1 MKVVLLCMIGIG
13 LATGL
18 LEESSKRVFQP
29 NHEFVF
35 DNEVQIVTGLPEL
48 SRASSGLKIRSVV
61 RVQFLEG
68 DRVVLKMT
76 APRIYILNR
85 EIPTHQ
91 TISSL
96 LPDRIFMELTES
108 IAEKLRADL
117 IKPVSCRFV
126 DGAVS
131 DVHVSEG
138 DAIWSVNIKKA
149 LLSLLQV
156 DLEGENTIA
165 DQNIHAHLYKKSF
178 SKHSEFK
185 AFKVMEESTVGS
197 CETFYSQWAAP
208 VMSGADSGLMVVNL
222 TKTVDHNRCS
232 SVPLMEKSNIKGR
245 NCNDIPCAN
254 KAWIVK
260 PGTTIHYK
268 LYKSGRKFMVDTAE
282 VRSQLVLSPV
292 NDKMGSIT
300 TFIHQSTRLTAI
312 HTISRPISVPTMK
325 PASEGLRMIIPG
337 IMGATV
343 PMQAPSATV
352 TEIERIIRLISAL
365 PETELPKPEWI
376 ITLIKELRKCPLTT
390 LNSLIKPY
398 LQPSIENPS
407 HMRVRRIVLN
417 LLPTLRTMPAL
428 RLIKASI
435 QSQLIK
441 DASEMS
447 FILSTIPVTYEPM
460 PEYITEI
467 LAICKDPSVMK
478 QVQPKQTCWL
488 AAGALIHRLVISNQP
503 RPSSSDIHQRH
514 FGNIL
519 VEGQITAQRLN
530 ALKRHYSQEILAL
543 FRAAQSEPER
553 LLALKVIGNSGLV
566 ELVPYVEKTIA
577 DMNAPK
583 ILRVKAMYALPQMAK
598 FIPRKIQ
605 SILMPYLLNPVEPT
619 ELRIAAYS
627 MIMETE
633 PEFALI
639 ETVANNLRKEQNLH
653 VASYIYNHMK
663 HVSRSTQPCYQ
674 SLAVK
679 LKRALHFAKPIAL
692 NILLPQ
698 RIHLPY
704 NFEKLGFS
712 AALDMTLISTTKS
725 FLPQSGNIK
734 IKTYMLGHS
743 VDLFSASLYTEGLQ
757 NMLEKLIGPYGSVH
771 KSKSILD
778 VLKPRGKR
786 SISPEDELNNIRNKV
801 NMKSVKQEEFKG
813 AMYVSMFGHDLRM
826 FTMDKEVVRTI
837 FESGKIRIGNIE
849 SELRNGKSWNVEKTM
864 VLEDAMVKV
873 PTFVGLPV
881 SLNLTALAHLELKS
895 QVSLRVEPSI
905 FKEKRTQA
913 MPQFAKATIIAKPNL
928 VTDVELTMGV
938 AIPFLRAGT
947 KATVQLLSNTPINA
961 EVKYTWATRK
971 IEISVPTIQQE
982 LRLIDLHVKPVTFVE
997 TITPGYSGAHKS
1009 VDIKDI
1015 VSQGSNP
1022 AWQIQPENL
1031 YSTQKKT
1038 MSFGKN
1044 SLGIEFVAEIE
1055 ATSRPDASLSEKIC
1069 PWTGMKSMRIFARP
1083 GHMTPEKIV
1092 IESTCNPSSVPMQ
1105 QSSQSSQSG
1114 ESESTGQ
1121 SSWSWL
1127 WSTSG
1132 EKSEST
1138 EDQINPAAGSTQSS
1152 WKKTNV
1158 EAAVKIMGI
1167 RNGQTERY
1175 VKLEMN
1181 IHSAGALTKNIRV
1194 NIIRSPLPNYAAT
1207 PFKICAKGVYR
1218 HPQLPVPTF
1227 TQPLPASEISRT
1239 MTWEYMWGEECTD
1252 SKKIWMQVHFEKSQE
1267 QQEFEQKRLF
1277 ESLPEY
1283 QICQKERRAGSI
1295 LAPSCMRLKK
1305 FMYALNQ
1312 MKVEIHYPIT
1322 EVPLPLWRVA
1332 HVARH
1337 YLRNWLFARSWIR
1350 DTGISNTPGQ
1360 VVIHAKFLP
1369 EMYKTYWKLQTPTA
1383 VEEYSHI
1390 PMMFDPTALIPSSH
1404 PYEYNV
1410 LWKHLSNFRLPA
1422 KCQLTAANEVM
1433 TFDGMFAK
1441 VPSVP
1446 CEMVL
1451 AADATP
1457 QPKMA
1462 VTATIVPQSNMKIVK
1477 VIVDGRIIVVRPSQ
1491 SSTVSPVIEI
1501 NGEPI
1506 SILREQTFII
1516 RRQPNNPSSRIILS
1530 IRISKA
1536 GVVVINSQISLL
1548 TVKTN
1553 LKDVIVKPSPFWF
1566 SNIRGLCGDFNMEKT
1581 ADMSKPT
1588 GEPVWKPEVFVHSW
1602 FLPSQRCTVAPVAPA
1617 M

>member
-1 MKVVLLCMIGIG
+1 MKPIILLFIGAC
-13 LATGL
+13 LAAADNDI
-18 LEESSKRVFQP
+18 SWKKVFQP
-29 NHEFVF
+29 RYEFEYDTVS
-35 DNEVQIVTGLPEL
+35 QAVTGLPEL
-48 SRASSGLKIRSVV
+48 SRLASGLKVKCTV
-61 RVQFLEG
+61 RLQFLDET
-68 DRVVLKMT
+68 RVVLQVA
-76 APRIYILNR
+76 APRFYQVNK
-85 EIPTHQ
+85 EIPKPTAF
-91 TISSL
+91 SDP
-96 LPDRIFMELTES
+96 LPLNVFTEVS
-108 IAEKLRADL
+108 GSVAEKLKVD
-117 IKPVSCRFV
+117 IMKPVQFRYI
-126 DGAVS
+126 DGII
-131 DVHVSEG
+131 SEVQVAEI
-138 DAIWSVNIKKA
+138 DAIWSMNIKKG

-156 DLEGENTIA
+156 DLEGRKTMA
-165 DQNIHAHLYKKSF
+165 DQNIHAHLYRKSF
-178 SKHSEFK
+178 SKASESK

-208 VMSGADSGLMVVNL
+208 MMSGADSGWMVMNL

-232 SVPLMEKSNIKGR
+232 NVPLMEKSNIKGH
-245 NCNDIPCAN
+245 NCNDIPYAN
-254 KAWIVK
+254 KAWIAK

-268 LYKSGRKFMVDTAE
+268 LYKSGRKFLVDTAE
-282 VRSQLVLSPV
+282 VRSQVVVYPV
-292 NDKMGSIT
+292 NVSMGSIT
-300 TFIHQSTRLTAI
+300 TFMHQWTKVSAI
-312 HTISRPISVPTMK
+312 RPISRPIPVPTMK
-325 PASEGLRMIIPG
+325 PAPEGLRMIIPG
-337 IMGATV
+337 IIGAAIPT
-343 PMQAPSATV
+343 QAPSATV

-376 ITLIKELRKCPLTT
+376 TTLIKELRKCPLTT

-398 LQPSIENPS
+398 LQPSSGNPS
-407 HMRVRRIVLN
+407 HMRVRRIVWN

-428 RLIKASI
+428 QLIKASI

-447 FILSTIPVTYEPM
+447 FILSTIPITYEPM

-488 AAGALIHRLVISNQP
+488 AAGALIHRLVISNHP

-519 VEGQITAQRLN
+519 VEGQITAQRLS
-530 ALKRHYSQEILAL
+530 ALTRHYSQEILAL

-553 LLALKVIGNSGLV
+553 LLALKVIGNAGLI
-566 ELVPYVEKTIA
+566 EHVPYLEKVIS
-577 DMNAPK
+577 DINAPK
-583 ILRVKAMYALPQMAK
+583 IIRVQAIYSLRHLVHAIQQKVKTMLWPYLNNPIESTQLRVASYV
-598 FIPRKIQ
+598 
-605 SILMPYLLNPVEPT
+605 ILSE
-619 ELRIAAYS
+619 A
-627 MIMETE
+627 E
-633 PEFALI
+633 PEFALLQTI
-639 ETVANNLRKEQNLH
+639 ANNLHREQNLH
-653 VASYIYNHMK
+653 VASYIFNHMK
-663 HVSRSTQPCYQ
+663 QVSMSSHPCC
-674 SLAVK
+674 
-679 LKRALHFAKPIAL
+679 LKMAKKMMLALHFAKPIPM
-692 NILLPQ
+692 NILMPT
-698 RIHLPY
+698 RVHIPY
-704 NFEKLGFS
+704 KSVSMGI
-712 AALDMTLISTTKS
+712 AGAWDMSMIPTRRS
-725 FLPQSGNIK
+725 FLPQSGNMKLNTHI
-734 IKTYMLGHS
+734 LGHS
-743 VDLFSASLYTEGLQ
+743 VDIVEAGFYTEGLQ
-757 NMLEKLIGPYGSVH
+757 TLMEKLWGPYGSVR
-771 KSKSILD
+771 KSKTVLD
-778 VLKPRGKR
+778 ILKPRQKR
-786 SISPEDELNNIRNKV
+786 SVSPEGELNDIRSKL
-801 NMKSVKQEEFKG
+801 NMKAVTPEAFKG
-813 AMYVSMFGHDLRM
+813 MIYMKMFGHELRM
-826 FTMDKEVVRTI
+826 FTLNNEVIRTI
-837 FESGKIRIGNIE
+837 FETGKIAISNIE
-849 SELRNGKSWNVEKTM
+849 SELRSGKSWNVEKTM
-864 VLEDAMVKV
+864 VVEDAIVKV

-881 SLNLTALAHLELKS
+881 SLNLTALAHLKWKS

-905 FKEKRTQA
+905 FKEKRARA
-913 MPQFAKATIIAKPNL
+913 MPQFATAKIIATPKL

-938 AIPFLRAGT
+938 AVPFLRAGT

-997 TITPGYSGAHKS
+997 TITPGYSGVHKS
-1009 VDIKDI
+1009 VDMKNII
-1015 VSQGSNP
+1015 PQGSNP
-1022 AWQIQPENL
+1022 AWPIRPESL

-1055 ATSRPDASLSEKIC
+1055 ATARPEASLSEKIC

-1138 EDQINPAAGSTQSS
+1138 DDQINPAAGSTQSS

-1277 ESLPEY
+1277 ERLPEY

-1369 EMYKTYWKLQTPTA
+1369 EMYKAYWKLQTPTA

-1477 VIVDGRIIVVRPSQ
+1477 VIVDGRIIIVRPSQ
-1491 SSTVSPVIEI
+1491 GSTVSPVIEI

-1506 SILREQTFII
+1506 SILTEQTFII
-1516 RRQPNNPSSRIILS
+1516 RRQPNNPSSWIILS

-1536 GVVVINSQISLL
+1536 GVVVINSRISLL

-1588 GEPVWKPEVFVHSW
+1588 GEPVWKPEVFVRSW
-1602 FLPSQRCTVAPVAPA
+1602 FLPSSRCPA
-1617 M
+1617 TTSS